1 MGWIIVAIGAICS
14 ACGGWLAYSGYEI
27 IQVERGWAMVI
38 SGATLFSAGVIALSL
53 GLLAL
58 KLTSLAK
65 SFPRA
70 EALGPAVAVTPK
82 PWTKALEPAVLN
94 ATEPHVPE
102 TPPHL
107 SAPVI
112 IGAGA
117 VAAVG
122 AAALVEQSDLFS
134 GNAKHENTG
143 SENIGHGNTGSENT
157 GHETAQPNLADHV
170 LPIEDDETHTFMPPE
185 KLKPEPVESTPKLH
199 IQWPNPVIS
208 PSVPADETP
217 ALPEPPAPSL
227 DWLTAALKHPPE
239 PQDLLPD
246 LQRQSSVYETSLHA
260 SESADALE
268 DVDTLQDHA
277 QTGDIEAE
285 THTEARIVDQ
295 APHHHE
301 ETPHIRHQEEAAH
314 SAALAHAPQPA
325 VVGRYEAAGTN
336 YAMYSDGSVEAENEH
351 GVFRFASMSEL
362 RAFIE
367 EGQVNAEAEPAA
379 T

>member
-1 MGWIIVAIGAICS
+1 MEAPHP
-14 ACGGWLAYSGYEI
+14 
-27 IQVERGWAMVI
+27 I
-38 SGATLFSAGVIALSL
+38 ST
-53 GLLAL
+53 
-58 KLTSLAK
+58 
-65 SFPRA
+65 
-70 EALGPAVAVTPK
+70 
-82 PWTKALEPAVLN
+82 
-94 ATEPHVPE
+94 
-102 TPPHL
+102 
-107 SAPVI
+107 PVI

-122 AAALVEQSDLFS
+122 AAALVEQNDLFS
-134 GNAKHENTG
+134 GNAKHENTKQ
-143 SENIGHGNTGSENT
+143 ENTRQENTGHENT
-157 GHETAQPNLADHV
+157 GHETAQPNLEDHV
-170 LPIEDDETHTFMPPE
+170 LATGADEIQTLTPPE
-185 KLKPEPVESTPKLH
+185 RLTPEPVEATPKLH

-208 PSVPADETP
+208 PPVQADEPP
-217 ALPEPPAPSL
+217 ASPEPPAPSL

-246 LQRQSSVYETSLHA
+246 LQQQSSVYKTSLHA
-260 SESADALE
+260 SKSADAPE
-268 DVDTLQDHA
+268 DVDTLEVDT
-277 QTGDIEAE
+277 QTGEAE
-285 THTEARIVDQ
+285 AEIHTEARIVDH

-301 ETPHIRHQEEAAH
+301 EASPIRHHEEAAH
-314 SAALAHAPQPA
+314 SAALSHAPQPA

>member
-65 SFPRA
+65 SLPRA
-70 EALGPAVAVTPK
+70 EAPGHAVAVAPK
-82 PWTKALEPAVLN
+82 PWTKALEPAVLT
-94 ATEPHVPE
+94 AAEPHAVE
-102 TPPHL
+102 TPAHI
-107 SAPVI
+107 STPVI

-143 SENIGHGNTGSENT
+143 SENIGHGNTG
-157 GHETAQPNLADHV
+157 HETAQPNLEDHV
-170 LPIEDDETHTFMPPE
+170 LATGVDEIHTSTPPE
-185 KLKPEPVESTPKLH
+185 KLTPEPAEATPKLH

-208 PSVPADETP
+208 PPVPADQTP

-246 LQRQSSVYETSLHA
+246 LQQQSSVYKTSLHA
-260 SESADALE
+260 SESADAPE
-268 DVDTLQDHA
+268 DVDTLENHA
-277 QTGDIEAE
+277 QTCDIEAGI
-285 THTEARIVDQ
+285 HTEARIVDQ

-301 ETPHIRHQEEAAH
+301 ESSHIRHQEEAAH